1 MEISFSG
8 VTAYQWEENENENR
22 GRVGGKEAI
31 KRLSLCDNEQNLQYI
46 SINQVKRIY
55 HVDVRY
61 FLTLMAMC

>member
-46 SINQVKRIY
+46 SINQVKRI
-55 HVDVRY
+55 
-61 FLTLMAMC
+61 